1 MENNVL
7 DYSLILENCGIDSL
21 PPNLVVKN
29 IANLEECTGISIE
42 ILRDICSS
50 QINNG
55 RGR

>member
-1 MENNVL
+1 MLSNMGIGIWNNIEK
-7 DYSLILENCGIDSL
+7 D
-21 PPNLVVKN
+21 
-29 IANLEECTGISIE
+29 IANLEECTGINIE